1 MYFEFDD
8 VRRIHQP
15 YTDAVFRAPNWKA
28 PTYNTPYFNWRR
40 GMYAM
45 GYASIAMESVR
56 HFTSH
61 VAIMNDFYEW
71 PKTRSEF
78 NIFFRE
84 VFKMP
89 DFWPEY
95 AKKLT
100 YGLITVAGDTAPK
113 LAAWQYIYGGTWSP
127 ADYVDSNTFKHV
139 VCANMAIIPT
149 CWTGIP
155 FEMARR
161 AYYADKSWPLELRK
175 GYTSPTNAL
184 IRIPFE

>member
-15 YTDAVFRAPNWKA
+15 YTDAFFRVPTWKA
-28 PTYNTPYFNWRR
+28 PVYNTPYYNWRR

-45 GYASIAMESVR
+45 GYASVIMESVK

-61 VAIMNDFYEW
+61 VNIMNDFYEW
-71 PKTRSEF
+71 PRSRSEF

-89 DFWPEY
+89 EFWPEY
-95 AKKLT
+95 FKKIT

-113 LAAWQYIYGGTWSP
+113 LAAW
-127 ADYVDSNTFKHV
+127 
-139 VCANMAIIPT
+139 
-149 CWTGIP
+149 
-155 FEMARR
+155 
-161 AYYADKSWPLELRK
+161 
-175 GYTSPTNAL
+175 
-184 IRIPFE
+184 